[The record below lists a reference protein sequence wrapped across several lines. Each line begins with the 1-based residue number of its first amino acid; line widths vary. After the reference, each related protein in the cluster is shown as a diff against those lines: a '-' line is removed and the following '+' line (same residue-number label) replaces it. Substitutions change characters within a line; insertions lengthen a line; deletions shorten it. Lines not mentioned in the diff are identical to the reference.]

1 MESFYDLCTTDFEL
15 SEIVA
20 LNQYWSVQIAF
31 SMKSPRPNNA
41 LIFFEGCS
49 AVYKKRGSALSFEIP
64 RGALF
69 FVPEGSCY
77 DWTFYDVE
85 EGRVS
90 TVLFEFAMTD
100 ADGKRLGASV
110 REGILDVDAETV
122 KMHFNQMI
130 EEFSRPQTI
139 PARLKSAA
147 YQLMT
152 YILESNRKNSVSD
165 RIKCIYRG
173 IKYLEDDPK
182 QSMTVSE
189 IAASCNVST
198 NYFERLFREY
208 AGCTPTAY
216 RIKKK
221 MERAKVLLAVG
232 DMTVQQVATELGFED
247 AAYFCRVFK
256 NTFGI
261 TPGQINNK
269 RSRS

>member
-1 MESFYDLCTTDFEL
+1 MESFYDLYTTDFEL
-15 SEIVA
+15 SEIVV
-20 LNQYWSVQIAF
+20 LNQYWSVQTAF
-31 SMKSPRPNNA
+31 SMRSPRPNNA

-49 AVYKKRGSALSFEIP
+49 AVYKRIGSALSFEIP

-69 FVPEGSCY
+69 FIPEGSCY
-77 DWTFYDVE
+77 DWTFCDAE
-85 EGRVS
+85 EGKVS

-100 ADGKRLGASV
+100 AEGNRLGASV
-110 REGILDVDAETV
+110 KEEILNVDAESV
-122 KMHFNQMI
+122 KMLMSQMV

-139 PARLKSAA
+139 PVRLRGAS
-147 YQLMT
+147 YQLIT
-152 YILESNRKNSVSD
+152 HILESNRRNAVSD
-165 RIKCIYRG
+165 RAKCIYKG
-173 IKYLEDDPK
+173 IRYLEDDPK
-182 QSMTVSE
+182 QSMTVPE

-221 MERAKVLLAVG
+221 MERAKVLLTVG

-247 AAYFCRVFK
+247 TAYFCRVFK

-261 TPGQINNK
+261 TPGQIKSK
-269 RSRS
+269 RSRL